1 MYDYIAISTL
11 NDFIFCPYS
20 IYLHNV
26 FMGGDE
32 DLFHAVPQTQGKA
45 AHSSIDEKQYSSRKN
60 EIVGISVYSNQF
72 GIAGKIDIYKSAEK
86 LLIERKYQLYTIYQG
101 QIYQLWGE
109 YFCMTEM
116 GYPVEKLTF
125 YSMKDNKTF
134 PVELPGDKGKE
145 ELMMFIEKF
154 KQFDPEQG
162 IHINENK
169 CRHCIYCSLCDKINI
184 ENVYT

>member
-1 MYDYIAISTL
+1 MYDYISISIL

-26 FMGGDE
+26 FMGVDE

-45 AHSSIDEKQYSSRKN
+45 SHTNIDEKRYSSRKD
-60 EIVGISVYSNQF
+60 ELSGISIYSNELE
-72 GIAGKIDIYKSAEK
+72 IAGKIDIYKGAEK
-86 LLIERKYQLYTIYQG
+86 LLVERKYQLRTIYQG
-101 QIYQLWGE
+101 QIYQLWAQ
-109 YFCMTEM
+109 YFCMIEM
-116 GYPVEKLTF
+116 GYTIEKLAF

-134 PVELPGDKGKE
+134 PIELPGNSGKT
-145 ELMMFIEKF
+145 ELKYFIEKF
-154 KQFDPEQG
+154 KRFDPEQKV
-162 IHINENK
+162 HINENK